1 MARNRNTG
9 LARAD
14 SPADPPAAASAG
26 GRGGRGLA
34 PADRPI
40 FARVHDAIVER
51 RLEPGTKLGEEALCE
66 VFGVSR
72 AQIRRVLLN
81 LAHAKLVELRP
92 NRGAYVA
99 QPSVREARHVF
110 EARRA
115 VEAAIVERAADR
127 MTDETFEALAAVIR
141 EEHQAQERGDRQ
153 AAIRLSGD
161 FHLRLADI
169 AGNEVLSTFLQELVS
184 RSSLIIA
191 TYGMAGDSECSY
203 DDHRTVARA
212 LQDGDAA
219 AAVIHM
225 TRHLRF
231 IEEHLNFAAEA
242 EPPVDLKTILGAPA
256 GT

>member
-1 MARNRNTG
+1 MARNQDAG
-9 LARAD
+9 LAT
-14 SPADPPAAASAG
+14 AASAKSLAG
-26 GRGGRGLA
+26 GRGGRGQ
-34 PADRPI
+34 PVADEAI
-40 FARVHDAIVER
+40 FTRVHGAIVER

-66 VFGVSR
+66 AFGVSR

-115 VEAAIVERAADR
+115 VEAAVVERAVDR
-127 MTDETFEALAAVIR
+127 MTEEMFEALVAIIR
-141 EEHQAQERGDRQ
+141 EEHHAQERGDKQ

-161 FHLRLADI
+161 FHLRLAEI
-169 AGNEVLSTFLQELVS
+169 AGNEVLSSFLQELVS
-184 RSSLIIA
+184 RTSLIIA
-191 TYGMAGDSECSY
+191 TYGMASDSECSH

-219 AAVIHM
+219 AAITHM
-225 TRHLRF
+225 KQHLRF
-231 IEEHLNFAAEA
+231 IEEHLNFAAEV
-242 EPPVDLKTILGAPA
+242 EPQVDLKTILG
-256 GT
+256 GVVK